1 MKEYLQN
8 CRICPRNCGVDRYI
22 SAGFCD
28 AGVDL
33 RINLAQLHY
42 GEEPVISGSRG
53 SGTIFFSHCNLK
65 CVFCQNYSISQE
77 GYGSYCSPEDLSDLM
92 LDLQQQGA
100 HNINLVTPTHYSL
113 IIREALQQARKDGLI
128 LPVVWNSNAYE
139 SVDTLA
145 QMEGLVDIYLPDF
158 KYSYAAYSK
167 LYSSA
172 PDYPEIALAAICEM
186 KRQVGDMLLD
196 EEGIA
201 TRGIIIRLL
210 VLPNNIAGIQ
220 RSLDLIAQNLGTQ
233 TQLSL
238 MGQYYPT
245 HKAFLFP
252 ELSRGITSIE
262 YDKALDS
269 IHAHGFTNVWT
280 QELSC
285 NNEWTP
291 DFNTNGDMV
300 S

>member
-1 MKEYLQN
+1 MKAYLQD
-8 CRICPRNCGVDRYI
+8 CHICPRNCGVDRYI
-22 SAGFCD
+22 ANGFCD
-28 AGVDL
+28 AGADL
-33 RINLAQLHY
+33 RINLAQLHF
-42 GEEPVISGSRG
+42 GEEPVISGNLG
-53 SGTIFFSHCNLK
+53 SGTIFFTHCNLK

-77 GYGSYCSPEDLSDLM
+77 GNGSYCSPEDLSDLM
-92 LDLQQQGA
+92 LDLQHQGA

-113 IIREALQQARKDGLI
+113 HIREALLRARENGLHI
-128 LPVVWNSNAYE
+128 PIVWNSNAYE
-139 SVDTLA
+139 TVETLA
-145 QMEGLVDIYLPDF
+145 QMQGLVDIYLPDF

-172 PDYPEIALAAICEM
+172 PDYPEIALKAISEM
-186 KRQVGDMLLD
+186 KRQVGDLKLD

-201 TRGIIIRLL
+201 TRGLIIRLL

-220 RSLDLIAQNLGTQ
+220 RSLDLIAQNLGPQ
-233 TQLSL
+233 TQISL

-285 NNEWTP
+285 NDEWTP
-291 DFNTNGDMV
+291 DFRTDGNMV

>member
-1 MKEYLQN
+1 MKAYLQD
-8 CRICPRNCGVDRYI
+8 CHICPRNCGVDRYI
-22 SAGFCD
+22 ANGFCD
-28 AGVDL
+28 AGADL
-33 RINLAQLHY
+33 RINLAQLHF
-42 GEEPVISGSRG
+42 GEEPVISGNLG
-53 SGTIFFSHCNLK
+53 SGTIFFTHCNLK

-77 GYGSYCSPEDLSDLM
+77 GNGSYCSPEDLSDLM

-113 IIREALQQARKDGLI
+113 HIREALLRARENGLHI
-128 LPVVWNSNAYE
+128 PIVWNSNAYE
-139 SVDTLA
+139 TVETLA
-145 QMEGLVDIYLPDF
+145 QMQGLVDIYLPDF

-172 PDYPEIALAAICEM
+172 PDYPEIALKAISEM
-186 KRQVGDMLLD
+186 KRQVGDLKLD

-201 TRGIIIRLL
+201 TRGLIIRLL

-220 RSLDLIAQNLGTQ
+220 RSLDLIARELGPQ
-233 TQLSL
+233 TQISL

-245 HKAFLFP
+245 HKAFLYP
-252 ELSRGITSIE
+252 ELSRGITLSE
-262 YDKALDS
+262 YDKALDA
-269 IHAHGFTNVWT
+269 IHAYGFTNVWT

-285 NNEWTP
+285 NDEWTP
-291 DFNTNGDMV
+291 DFRTDGDMV

>member
-1 MKEYLQN
+1 M
-8 CRICPRNCGVDRYI
+8 DRYI
-22 SAGFCD
+22 ANGFCD
-28 AGVDL
+28 AGADL
-33 RINLAQLHY
+33 RINLAQLHF
-42 GEEPVISGSRG
+42 GEEPVISGNLG
-53 SGTIFFSHCNLK
+53 SGTIFFTHCNLK

-77 GYGSYCSPEDLSDLM
+77 GNGSYCSPEDLSDLM
-92 LDLQQQGA
+92 LDLQHQGA

-113 IIREALQQARKDGLI
+113 HIREALLRARENGLHI
-128 LPVVWNSNAYE
+128 PIVWNSNAYE
-139 SVDTLA
+139 TVETLA
-145 QMEGLVDIYLPDF
+145 QMQGLVDIYLPDF

-172 PDYPEIALAAICEM
+172 PDYPEIALKAISEM
-186 KRQVGDMLLD
+186 KRQVGDLKLD

-201 TRGIIIRLL
+201 TRGLIIRLL

-220 RSLDLIAQNLGTQ
+220 RSLDLIAQNLGPQ
-233 TQLSL
+233 TQISL

-285 NNEWTP
+285 NDEWTP
-291 DFNTNGDMV
+291 DFRTDGNMV

>member
-1 MKEYLQN
+1 M
-8 CRICPRNCGVDRYI
+8 DRYI
-22 SAGFCD
+22 ANGFCD
-28 AGVDL
+28 AGADL
-33 RINLAQLHY
+33 RINLAQLHF
-42 GEEPVISGSRG
+42 GEEPVISGSQG
-53 SGTIFFSHCNLK
+53 SGTIFFTHCNLK

-77 GYGSYCSPEDLSDLM
+77 GNGSYCSPEDLSDLM

-113 IIREALQQARKDGLI
+113 HIREALLRARENGLHI
-128 LPVVWNSNAYE
+128 PIVWNSNAYE
-139 SVDTLA
+139 TVETLA
-145 QMEGLVDIYLPDF
+145 QMQGLVDIYLPDF

-172 PDYPEIALAAICEM
+172 PDYPEIALKAISEM
-186 KRQVGDMLLD
+186 KRQVGDLKLD

-201 TRGIIIRLL
+201 TRGLIIRLL

-220 RSLDLIAQNLGTQ
+220 RSLDLIAQNLGPQ
-233 TQLSL
+233 TQISL

-245 HKAFLFP
+245 HKAFLYP
-252 ELSRGITSIE
+252 ELSRGISTTE
-262 YDKALDS
+262 YDKALDA

-285 NNEWTP
+285 NDEWTP
-291 DFNTNGDMV
+291 DFRTDGNMV